1 MSNSERFKA
10 YIAVYLVLIKDG
22 QILLSRRY
30 NTNYQDGNYSLVAG
44 HLDGG
49 ETVKQAIIREAQEEA
64 SIILDSND
72 LSVVHIM
79 HRLSPDREYFDI
91 YLRAEKWSGDI
102 KNLEPE
108 KCDELA
114 WYDLSALPNNMVSE
128 VKKSLENINNNIFY
142 GELGWD

>member
-49 ETVKQAIIREAQEEA
+49 EIVKQGIIREAQEEA
-64 SIILDSND
+64 NIILDPND

-79 HRLSPDREYFDI
+79 HRLNPDREYFDI

-102 KNLEPE
+102 KNLEPD

-114 WYDLSALPNNMVSE
+114 WYDLNALPNNIIPE